1 MSPPSYIPK
10 GFRRRIRSDCRE
22 LAIVR
27 VLLQANT
34 PLTAGDIGKQ
44 IGLTAND
51 VSSLLQVHVGTGAV
65 LATKMEV
72 PSGYRQ
78 HLYELAPCVRAAVA
92 AEVGA

>member
-1 MSPPSYIPK
+1 MSPLSHIPK

-34 PLTAGDIGKQ
+34 PLTANDIGKQ
-44 IGLTAND
+44 TGLSVHV
-51 VSSLLQVHVGTGAV
+51 VSSLLQIHVG
-65 LATKMEV
+65 
-72 PSGYRQ
+72 SGSVRVT
-78 HLYELAPCVRAAVA
+78 HMDISGGHRRNLYELAPCVRAAVA